1 MATIKATATWMN
13 NFRSIIDNSRDHTV
27 TCDLPKPTGND
38 AGPTAL
44 ELAIMSLA
52 GCAATTFIEVC
63 EQSKIKLTKLEVV
76 AEAER
81 QPDSPKLKSVT
92 IKAKASAKARKKLLE
107 AAWRRTEA
115 NCPALFIFKEAIPLE
130 AKFEPTTE

>member
-1 MATIKATATWMN
+1 MA
-13 NFRSIIDNSRDHTV
+13 NFRLIIDNSRDHILK
-27 TCDLPKPTGND
+27 CDLPKPKGDDTGS
-38 AGPTAL
+38 TAL

-52 GCAATTFIEVC
+52 GCAATTFLEVC

-81 QPDSPKLKSVT
+81 QLGSPKLKNVT
-92 IKAKASAKARKKLLE
+92 IKAKVSAKARKELLE

-115 NCPALFIFKEAIPLE
+115 NCPVLFIFKEAIPLE